1 MLGLMPVNPGVQYQS
16 TFIDLLQ
23 MLEKMNNLYTPYI
36 DLILCIQYIFLR
48 GLAKNNTRKQRF
60 DPQLFW
66 NTKTASLEP
75 GSHFCNFWA
84 MPQRSQI
91 NQLFASW
98 WLSHPFEKYACQIRN
113 LPQLEVKIKKY
124 LKPPPGLGMDDH
136 PPKQK
141 KECRIPEKRIRNGI
155 WMDMLWVMPWNGH
168 LFFPGG
174 YLCFKGVV
182 SLILQT
188 PIFSKRCSDS
198 RRPRLTHSGKWGYW
212 GFQDKICMSSSNKYS
227 V

>member
-1 MLGLMPVNPGVQYQS
+1 MFQCVS
-16 TFIDLLQ
+16 
-23 MLEKMNNLYTPYI
+23 
-36 DLILCIQYIFLR
+36 DLIRFPRLCRPFMWYVPDAQLR
-48 GLAKNNTRKQRF
+48 EEL
-60 DPQLFW
+60 D
-66 NTKTASLEP
+66 TKRGTESQKKGKALGRNASKKDARQ
-75 GSHFCNFWA
+75 S
-84 MPQRSQI
+84 I
-91 NQLFASW
+91 V
-98 WLSHPFEKYACQIRN
+98 IR
-113 LPQLEVKIKKY
+113 LVVESTLLKKY
-124 LKPPPGLGMDDH
+124 RSNLKSSPTRGENQKIFETPTRFRHGWSSTET
-136 PPKQK
+136 KK

-188 PIFSKRCSDS
+188 PIFSKRCSGS
-198 RRPRLTHSGKWGYW
+198 RGPRLTHSGKWGYW